1 MSEAIQEDESE
12 VKYTPRSD
20 AKKRME
26 KIKNEELHNV
36 RGKFIFHECPG
47 GSVRICQKKY
57 KDVPMFDRV
66 LTDGKEYDVPLWVA
80 RYLNGYDK
88 LAGAVNGLINS
99 CGYPVNE
106 WAQDQQ
112 GAKRID
118 VGQWKRRMSFQSMDF
133 VS

>member
-1 MSEAIQEDESE
+1 MSEVIQEASSKVEYSAR
-12 VKYTPRSD
+12 TD
-20 AKKRME
+20 AKMRME
-26 KIKNEELHNV
+26 KIKKEELHNV
-36 RGKFIFHECPG
+36 KGKFIFHECPG

-57 KDVPMFDRV
+57 KDVPMFDKV
-66 LTDGKEYDVPLWVA
+66 LQDGQMYEIPLWVA

-106 WAQDQQ
+106 WAQDSH